1 MTAVAWRSV
10 LAGLV
15 FLVAIPSFG
24 QTPSSGMD
32 RGLMPGEVAGVP
44 NEVWDRWADS
54 RAFAA
59 RHLITIY
66 DTNRDGKVSLD
77 EFLAFHRKYL
87 PQWDRDADGAISL
100 NEYLLGCVAL
110 QQSQMQGTDQNTEQT
125 AWIRRNREAALSQ
138 SQKACMNSAQQFKT
152 AAGRGI
158 GNVPLLQAEEA
169 VRKMFAQMD
178 RNQDGVL
185 SADEL
190 FMAAPDALALFAD
203 NTNAPDAT
211 RIASEQ
217 LQGIFAN
224 TRNRRIA
231 IYDLNG
237 DGKVSLDEFM
247 SHHRKKFGTWDS
259 AGDGFVS
266 RDEYLQG
273 CVKDRTGLFL
283 STYSNARNQDVL
295 EGMQR
300 VQKKDCESLSW
311 QFMALD
317 EHRTGKVSLAQ
328 FEITIRQLFERLDR
342 NRDGFV
348 TGDEL
353 LMMPSAEMWPHVP
366 TDEGWLTTPSQ
377 GTGAVKEASRPN
389 QQTIAQALPLSVE
402 LLNTGLNAY
411 ERWMAGDQQAALTML
426 PMTNSIEALKSTGL
440 TSAISRLKVLI
451 TEYQKRYPD
460 KTYHHRQLRLLLA
473 DVMINA
479 GQLTEA
485 EDILVELSLATA
497 AGDETYLN
505 TLDRLQIYTKL
516 LCRQHRSEEC
526 SGYARTGLDRIAHQE
541 QLDRADGKNPTNT
554 LATHANFNLNLVD
567 ALMQRERW
575 NDAEAHIKSL
585 GKVPYTLAY
594 PVKSRLVVALLKQPG
609 REPEAR
615 NELEALKRLVS
626 LVPTFSTSLPEMMTS
641 LLESVLLFQE
651 RRYAESR
658 DLALRLSDDKL
669 AAHIGD
675 RAAALKNYLVA
686 ASGRHG
692 KGDFARLGASRS
704 AVRLA
709 FGLSNDGYEIFT
721 QLLDV
726 RPPIE
731 ENLFALDKISDP
743 GATNEAFALIQR
755 GTTSATGDAIAAVS
769 ARFAKGSSDM
779 STVIR
784 ERQDLANRRDAS
796 RRQLFEKQMTAAKE
810 AGGTTSI
817 ESDLPA
823 MESRLTALDQDIAQ
837 RFPEYAELIRPAIL
851 SSNQTQALVHADQA
865 IVSWFIGK
873 EAGWAVVVRD
883 TGTKVVRLKVDPL
896 TLHRTVSA
904 VRKSVDLGPAG
915 FVVFPA
921 QKAYELYEA
930 LIKPIAG
937 ELAGVKTLY
946 VVPDSTLPSLPL
958 SLLLTRK
965 PSKSVINPGDTSTF
979 ASAPWLIR
987 NYAISV
993 LPTVSS
999 LRALQQLSKTA
1010 DAPLSFFGIGD
1021 PLLADHPSLHG
1032 GKVAPRDSGAIRA
1045 ISLRGVLADIGE
1057 IAKLPSLPETA
1068 GELAAIAA
1076 AFPQSS
1082 AELKLREQATE
1093 ARLKT
1098 EDLSRYR
1105 VLAFATHGLVAG
1117 DFKGLAEPGLVHTP
1131 PALATSGDD
1140 GLLVASEVAGLKLNA
1155 NWVVLSACNTGADD
1169 NHSANAGLGGL
1180 AKAFFYAGARTLMV
1194 SHWRVP
1200 SKATV
1205 ELTTQTVTRS
1215 LNGGMGKAESHRWAM
1230 LAMIASGSNEQS
1242 HPSAWAAFATFGLAN

>member
-1 MTAVAWRSV
+1 MKAVAWRSV

-15 FLVAIPSFG
+15 VLVAIPCFG
-24 QTPSSGMD
+24 QEPSNGIGL
-32 RGLMPGEVAGVP
+32 GLMPGETAGIP
-44 NEVWDRWADS
+44 NELGDR
-54 RAFAA
+54 RAYA
-59 RHLITIY
+59 RSLAGKHLVSIY

-110 QQSQMQGTDQNTEQT
+110 QQGQMQGADQNSEQT
-125 AWIRRNREAALSQ
+125 AWIRRNPEAARSQ
-138 SQKACMNSAQQFKT
+138 SQMACMNSAQQFKT

-158 GNVPLLQAEEA
+158 GNVSLLEGDEA

-190 FMAAPDALALFAD
+190 FMPSPYALALFTD
-203 NTNAPDAT
+203 NANAPDAT

-224 TRNRRIA
+224 TRTRRIA

-259 AGDGFVS
+259 DGDGFVS

-283 STYSNARNQDVL
+283 STYSNARNQSAS
-295 EGMQR
+295 EGMRREQS
-300 VQKKDCESLSW
+300 KDCESLSW

-328 FEITIRQLFERLDR
+328 FEPTVRQLFERLDR
-342 NRDGFV
+342 NRDGIV

-353 LMMPSAEMWPHVP
+353 LMMPSAEMWPHLP
-366 TDEGWLTTPSQ
+366 TGEGWLTKPSQ
-377 GTGAVKEASRPN
+377 DTGAVKEVSRPN
-389 QQTIAQALPLSVE
+389 QQTIVQALPLSVE
-402 LLNTGLNAY
+402 FLNTGLNAY

-451 TEYQKRYPD
+451 AEYQERYPD

-497 AGDETYLN
+497 AGDDTYLN

-526 SGYARTGLDRIAHQE
+526 SGYARNGLDRISRQE
-541 QLDRADGKNPTNT
+541 QLDRASGKDSTNT
-554 LATHANFNLNLVD
+554 LATRAILNLNLMD
-567 ALMQRERW
+567 SLMQRERW
-575 NDAEAHIKSL
+575 SDAEAQIKSV
-585 GKVPYTLAY
+585 GKVPYNLAY

-609 REPEAR
+609 REQEAR
-615 NELEALKRLVS
+615 NELEVLKQLVS
-626 LVPTFSTSLPEMMTS
+626 STPQFNSSLPEMMTS

-675 RAAALKNYLVA
+675 RSAALKNYLVA

-704 AVRLA
+704 AVQLA
-709 FGLSNDGYEIFT
+709 FGSSNDGYEIFT
-721 QLLDV
+721 QLLDA
-726 RPPIE
+726 RLPIE
-731 ENLFALDKISDP
+731 ENLFALDRILDS
-743 GATNEAFALIQR
+743 GTTNEAFALIQR

-769 ARFAKGSSDM
+769 ARFAKGSSDLA
-779 STVIR
+779 TVIR

-796 RRQLFEKQMTAAKE
+796 RRQLFERQMTAAKE

-823 MESRLTALDQDIAQ
+823 MESRLTALDQNIAQ

-851 SSNQTQALVHADQA
+851 SSSQAQALVRADQA
-865 IVSWFIGK
+865 IVGWFIGK
-873 EAGWAVVVRD
+873 EAGWAVVVRN

-896 TLHRTVSA
+896 TLRRTVSA

-930 LIKPIAG
+930 LIKPVAG

-946 VVPDSTLPSLPL
+946 VVPDSMLPSLPL

-965 PSKSVINPGDTSTF
+965 PIKSVINPGDTSAF
-979 ASAPWLIR
+979 SSAPWLIR
-987 NYAISV
+987 DYAISV

-999 LRALQQLSKTA
+999 LRALQQLSKVA

-1021 PLLADHPSLHG
+1021 PLLADHPSLHS
-1032 GKVAPRDSGAIRA
+1032 GKLALRDFGAIHA

-1057 IAKLPSLPETA
+1057 ISKLPSLPETA
-1068 GELAAIAA
+1068 GELTTIAA
-1076 AFPQSS
+1076 AFPPSG

-1093 ARLKT
+1093 ARVKT

-1117 DFKGLAEPGLVHTP
+1117 DFQGLAEPGLVLTP
-1131 PALATSGDD
+1131 PVLATSADD

-1155 NWVVLSACNTGADD
+1155 DWVVLSACNTGADD
-1169 NHSANAGLGGL
+1169 NQSASAGLGGL

-1215 LNGGMGKAESHRWAM
+1215 LNGGMRKAEAHRRAM
-1230 LAMIASGSNEQS
+1230 LAMIASGSKEQS
-1242 HPSAWAAFATFGLAN
+1242 HPSAWAAFATVGQAD